1 MKPTVVITHRVHEEV
16 IQTLAPHCELV
27 LNQTPDT
34 LTRGEVLERASR
46 ADAIMAFMP
55 DRVDETFLA
64 ACPRLKVVG
73 AALKGFD
80 NFDVDACTRRG
91 VWLTFVPDLLTVPT
105 AELTLGL
112 TIALMRNV
120 READVFVRSGQFSGW
135 QPRFYGTGIEG
146 STVGIVGMGA
156 IGRAVASR
164 LQGWGAKLIYADTA
178 PLIQAEEGALA
189 LSRRPLESLL
199 AESDVVILALALNEH
214 TLHTIDQAAL
224 QAMRPG
230 AFLVNPCRGSVVD
243 EQAVLAALQ
252 TGHLA
257 GYAADVF
264 EMEDWARDD
273 RPRSI
278 APELRD
284 HPNTVF
290 TAHIGSAV
298 RQVRQAIEMRA
309 AHNILMALA
318 GDVPTDAANA
328 PKQARAQE
336 YGPC

>member
-1 MKPTVVITHRVHEEV
+1 
-16 IQTLAPHCELV
+16 
-27 LNQTPDT
+27 
-34 LTRGEVLERASR
+34 
-46 ADAIMAFMP
+46 MAFMP

-120 READVFVRSGQFSGW
+120 READAFVRSGEFSGW

-164 LQGWGAKLIYADTA
+164 LHGWGAKLIYA
-178 PLIQAEEGALA
+178 E
-189 LSRRPLESLL
+189 R
-199 AESDVVILALALNEH
+199 
-214 TLHTIDQAAL
+214 
-224 QAMRPG
+224 
-230 AFLVNPCRGSVVD
+230 
-243 EQAVLAALQ
+243 
-252 TGHLA
+252 LA

-264 EMEDWARDD
+264 EMEDWARGD